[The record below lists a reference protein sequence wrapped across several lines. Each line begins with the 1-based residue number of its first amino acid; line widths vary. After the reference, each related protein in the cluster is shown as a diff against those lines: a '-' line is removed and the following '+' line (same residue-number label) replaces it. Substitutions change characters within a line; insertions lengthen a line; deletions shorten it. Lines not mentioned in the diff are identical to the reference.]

1 MTETLELGKGE
12 FYTIEAF
19 YFELEDGCFYETELY
34 EAVDCYW
41 HEHTIFDNC
50 DTLDEYVKHICETNL
65 TEDDRVMVSVVPR
78 RYAIFVDGLLDEYGD
93 SCMGQ
98 EDYIWNGTKLIT
110 QEEYITEASLSA
122 SSSNSSHS
130 TYS

>member
-19 YFELEDGCFYETELY
+19 YFELEDGYFYETEAC
-34 EAVDCYW
+34 ESVDTYW
-41 HEHTIFDNC
+41 CEQVGG
-50 DTLDEYVKHICETNL
+50 TLDQYIRDECYNNL

-78 RYAIFVDGLLDEYGD
+78 RYATFVDGLLDEYGD

-110 QEEYITEASLSA
+110 QEEYITEASKVSQ
-122 SSSNSSHS
+122 
-130 TYS
+130 